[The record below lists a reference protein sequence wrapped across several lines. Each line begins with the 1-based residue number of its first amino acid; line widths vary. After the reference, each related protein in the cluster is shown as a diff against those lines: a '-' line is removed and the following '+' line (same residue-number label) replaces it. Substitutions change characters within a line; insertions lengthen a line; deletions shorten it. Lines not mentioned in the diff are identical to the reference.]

1 MLNNLVE
8 WCIPYTLRGS
18 LEVYRR
24 AQLLATTM
32 LLIAVMTFVLVPFYL
47 IALGSIEMAL
57 AIGGVL
63 VASLVGLLSVRRGRM
78 DVAATFFTAT
88 LALALAAMTLLTGGI
103 FSPLAMSFTLPVLLG
118 FLVANKRTGFFIVA
132 LTSLSIVMLAVAHYQ
147 GFKSRLVYPEAMQ
160 PLVIALS
167 ALIVP
172 VLSLALVRR
181 ILAFGT
187 ENQAMLFQ
195 QQQETERKSAEV
207 EQLLKEQHEAR
218 AKERLTLGEVQELR
232 YQLEHSVEALL
243 RQMNAFAN
251 GDLTVRVESD
261 DDALGSIRQL
271 NDGFNRSLEK
281 VQQLVREVTQ
291 NIDNTAHAAESL
303 ADEAEGVAKTITT
316 QLSQAARIMGA
327 VEEMSAT
334 IDENTYEASSA
345 SDDAKQ
351 AQSVARSG
359 SVVIA
364 ETIAGIQQIAAMVER
379 VTASIEE
386 LGRSSEAIG
395 EITRVIDEIADQ
407 TNLLAL
413 NAAIEAARA
422 GEQGRGFA
430 VVADE
435 VRKLAERTQQATKE
449 ITGTVKTIQQ
459 QTLTTIREM
468 KSGQSDVEKGQQ
480 AAAKAKDAL
489 EQILSRIEGVT
500 KSTAK
505 VAYASENQSNEAREI
520 SQNVDVILNVT
531 KRATK
536 AMSDTSASV
545 RTLAVVTGK
554 LQDLVQQFN
563 VGSDLE
569 AERHL
574 LPEPL
579 RFGVLKQ
586 E

>member
-1 MLNNLVE
+1 
-8 WCIPYTLRGS
+8 
-18 LEVYRR
+18 
-24 AQLLATTM
+24 
-32 LLIAVMTFVLVPFYL
+32 
-47 IALGSIEMAL
+47 
-57 AIGGVL
+57 
-63 VASLVGLLSVRRGRM
+63 
-78 DVAATFFTAT
+78 
-88 LALALAAMTLLTGGI
+88 
-103 FSPLAMSFTLPVLLG
+103 
-118 FLVANKRTGFFIVA
+118 
-132 LTSLSIVMLAVAHYQ
+132 
-147 GFKSRLVYPEAMQ
+147 
-160 PLVIALS
+160 
-167 ALIVP
+167 
-172 VLSLALVRR
+172 
-181 ILAFGT
+181 
-187 ENQAMLFQ
+187 
-195 QQQETERKSAEV
+195 
-207 EQLLKEQHEAR
+207 
-218 AKERLTLGEVQELR
+218 
-232 YQLEHSVEALL
+232 
-243 RQMNAFAN
+243 
-251 GDLTVRVESD
+251 
-261 DDALGSIRQL
+261 
-271 NDGFNRSLEK
+271 
-281 VQQLVREVTQ
+281 
-291 NIDNTAHAAESL
+291 
-303 ADEAEGVAKTITT
+303 
-316 QLSQAARIMGA
+316 MGA

-334 IDENTYEASSA
+334 IDENTYEASSD

-459 QTLTTIREM
+459 QTFTTIREM
-468 KSGQSDVEKGQQ
+468 KSGQSDVEKGQR

-520 SQNVDVILNVT
+520 SQNVDMILKVT

-579 RFGVLKQ
+579 RFGVLKH